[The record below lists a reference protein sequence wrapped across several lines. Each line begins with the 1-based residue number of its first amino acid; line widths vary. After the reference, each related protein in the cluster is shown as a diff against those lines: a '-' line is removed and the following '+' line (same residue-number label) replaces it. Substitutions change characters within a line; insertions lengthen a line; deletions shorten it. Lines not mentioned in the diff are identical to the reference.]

1 MKSIRMFA
9 LVAMAVLAA
18 MAFVGVSSAMAGH
31 TALCAD
37 DEALCA
43 EPIEHLHEKA
53 VGIMTLLNG
62 SLNVECKNV
71 LFLGETLSPLAN
83 PLIIH
88 GTFTY
93 PELECNN
100 RSCIVEEEN
109 GPAEVKVL
117 REGNE
122 LAKVTIEWLIHVIC
136 IGFINCRYNGVGLIG
151 HRLGVLS
158 STQLFGEVSMLGI
171 TLNKESGTFCPTT
184 AKLDLVTTPLEP
196 VYVST

>member
-1 MKSIRMFA
+1 MKSIKTLGLA
-9 LVAMAVLAA
+9 AVAALAA
-18 MAFVGVSSAMAGH
+18 MAFVGVSSAMAEH

-43 EPIEHLHEKA
+43 EPIEHIHETS
-53 VGIMTLLNG
+53 VGNMTLLNG
-62 SLNVECKNV
+62 ALNVICKNV
-71 LFLGETLSPLAN
+71 LFLGDTLAALAN

-88 GTFTY
+88 GAFTY

-100 RSCIVEEEN
+100 GSCIVEEEN

-117 REGNE
+117 KEGNE
-122 LAKVTIEWLIHVIC
+122 LAKVTMEWLIHVIC
-136 IGFINCRYNGVGLIG
+136 IGFINCRYNGVGLVG
-151 HRLGVLS
+151 HRLGPLR

-171 TLNKESGTFCPTT
+171 TLNKESGPLCPTT

-196 VYVST
+196 IYISS